1 MNWKDYPQNIKVR
14 LITSFFNRAVAS
26 AVMPFMAL
34 FFAQEMSK
42 LWAGLFLVFT
52 VIIGFFINLI
62 GGYISD
68 RFPRKNVLVTTSS
81 LSAVLFLLMAI
92 SLLPLNN
99 VIWLFASAYVAFV
112 MTSSLGRPAMHAIII
127 DSTTPENRKAVY
139 AIDYW
144 MVNLS
149 MAIGAAL
156 GGLLYVNHQIELFI
170 LLTITSAT
178 LPIAYHIWLIDE
190 HSNRLEKQHQN
201 VFIDLIQNY
210 KVAFQDRPFVK
221 VVIGSMFIVAAE
233 FSLNSY
239 IGVRLAET
247 FKSVTIGDF
256 EIGGVRMLSILNI
269 ENMLL
274 VVCLTFFITKF
285 TDRFSKQKMMLIGL
299 IIYGI
304 GYVTITSANSWY
316 LLVIFGFIA
325 TIGELIYSPIKNAEL
340 ANMMPADKRGS
351 YSAFS
356 NLSFSG
362 ADLIAR
368 STIIIGAF
376 LIPTM
381 MSVYIGIILMIGIS
395 LIYSGLFLKNSK
407 LIINRKAI
415 LTTTMKMF
423 SK

>member
-14 LITSFFNRAVAS
+14 LITSFFNRAVSS

-42 LWAGLFLVFT
+42 VWAGLFLAFT
-52 VIIGFFINLI
+52 VIISFFINLI

-68 RFPRKNVLVTTSS
+68 RFPRKSVLLSTSS
-81 LSAVLFLLMAI
+81 LSAVMFLLMAI
-92 SLLPLNN
+92 SLFPLNN
-99 VIWLFASAYVAFV
+99 VIWLFAIAYVAFV

-139 AIDYW
+139 ALDYW
-144 MVNLS
+144 LVNLS

-156 GGLLYVNHQIELFI
+156 GGLLYVNHQVELFI
-170 LLTITSAT
+170 LLTITSAS

-190 HSNRLEKQHQN
+190 HTNRLEKQHQN
-201 VFIDLIQNY
+201 VLIDLIQNY

-221 VVIGSMFIVAAE
+221 VVVGSMFIFAAE

-256 EIGGVRMLSILNI
+256 ELGGVRMLSILNI

-274 VVCLTFFITKF
+274 VVFFTFFIAKF
-285 TDRFSKQKMMLIGL
+285 TDRFSKQKMLLIGL

-316 LLVIFGFIA
+316 MLVLFGFIA
-325 TIGELIYSPIKNAEL
+325 TIGELIYSPIRNAEE

-376 LIPTM
+376 LVPTM
-381 MSVYIGIILMIGIS
+381 MSVYIGIILMIGIL
-395 LIYSGLFLKNSK
+395 LIYSGLFMKRSMPIK
-407 LIINRKAI
+407 NRKAI
-415 LTTTMKMF
+415 LSSAVKMF
-423 SK
+423 IK

>member
-1 MNWKDYPQNIKVR
+1 
-14 LITSFFNRAVAS
+14 
-26 AVMPFMAL
+26 MAL
-34 FFAQEMSK
+34 FFAQEK
-42 LWAGLFLVFT
+42 GKVWAGLFLVFT
-52 VIIGFFINLI
+52 VIISFFIKLI

-68 RFPRKNVLVTTSS
+68 RFPRKSVLVITSS
-81 LSAVLFLLMAI
+81 LSAVLFLIMSI

-99 VIWLFASAYVAFV
+99 MIWLFASGYLAFV
-112 MTSSLGRPAMHAIII
+112 ITNSLGRPAMHAIII

-144 MVNLS
+144 LVNLS

-170 LLTITSAT
+170 LLTIISAT

-190 HSNRLEKQHQN
+190 HTNRLEKQHQN
-201 VFIDLIQNY
+201 VFIDLIQSY

-221 VVIGSMFIVAAE
+221 LVAGSMFILAAE
-233 FSLNSY
+233 FTLNSY

-247 FKSVTIGDF
+247 FKSVSIGEF

-274 VVCLTFFITKF
+274 VVFLTFFITKF
-285 TDRFSKQKMMLIGL
+285 TDRFSKQKIILIGL

-304 GYVTITSANSWY
+304 GYVTLTSANSWY

-325 TIGELIYSPIKNAEL
+325 TIGELVYSPTLNAEQ

-362 ADLIAR
+362 AELIAR
-368 STIIIGAF
+368 STIILGAF

-381 MSVYIGIILMIGIS
+381 MSVYIGIISMIGIF
-395 LIYSGLFLKNSK
+395 LIYSGLFVKNSRP
-407 LIINRKAI
+407 IENRKAI
-415 LTTTMKMF
+415 LTTTMKLF

>member
-14 LITSFFNRAVAS
+14 LITSFFNRAVSS

-42 LWAGLFLVFT
+42 VWAGLFLVFT
-52 VIIGFFINLI
+52 VIISFFINLI

-68 RFPRKNVLVTTSS
+68 RFRRKSVLVTTSS
-81 LSAVLFLLMAI
+81 LSAVMFLLMTI
-92 SLLPLNN
+92 SLFPINN
-99 VIWLFASAYVAFV
+99 VIWLFAISYVAFV

-139 AIDYW
+139 AIEYW
-144 MVNLS
+144 LVNLS

-156 GGLLYVNHQIELFI
+156 GGLLYVNHQFELFI
-170 LLTITSAT
+170 LLTITSVT

-190 HSNRLEKQHQN
+190 HTNRLKKQHQN
-201 VFIDLIQNY
+201 VLIDLFQNY

-221 VVIGSMFIVAAE
+221 VVVGSMFIFAAE
-233 FSLNSY
+233 FTLNSY

-247 FKSVTIGDF
+247 FKSVTLGGF
-256 EIGGVRMLSILNI
+256 EINGVRMLSILNI
-269 ENMLL
+269 ENMIL
-274 VVCLTFFITKF
+274 VVFLTFFITKF
-285 TDRFSKQKMMLIGL
+285 TDRFSKQKMLLIGL

-316 LLVIFGFIA
+316 MLVIFGFIA
-325 TIGELIYSPIKNAEL
+325 TLGELIYSPIRNAEE
-340 ANMMPADKRGS
+340 ANMMPVDKRGS

-381 MSVYIGIILMIGIS
+381 MSVYIGSILMIGIF
-395 LIYSGLFLKNSK
+395 LIYSGLFVKSSMPTKNSK
-407 LIINRKAI
+407 AV
-415 LTTTMKMF
+415 LTRAKKVV